1 MPNLDFAYFT
11 LYWVDWY
18 SDWVYS
24 VSKALAHLAICSL
37 KCVAATFEEFQNGN
51 DLVVEIRLGRVRVN
65 SACTFIMCR
74 YLNFPELGLFI
85 YRWVLLSSVLWWL
98 NIGLLGLHG
107 SDGSCFLVFL
117 QFLQFR

>member
-51 DLVVEIRLGRVRVN
+51 DLVVEIRLGRVRVCR
-65 SACTFIMCR
+65 SCTLLSR
-74 YLNFPELGLFI
+74 SYLNIPELGLFI
-85 YRWVLLSSVLWWL
+85 YRLDLLSDFLSCL
-98 NIGLLGLHG
+98 NLG
-107 SDGSCFLVFL
+107 
-117 QFLQFR
+117 